1 VHVDPTESERLL
13 IFTAAELARRTLGD
27 GVRLSAPEAVAIVG
41 DEMHRAA
48 RRGATYDEVIA
59 AARAAVSPGDL
70 LDGVAELVPELRI
83 EVLLD
88 EGSRLFVL
96 PAPFGVANRSGIA
109 LSDEPVVLNEGRPTR
124 RLRVHNT
131 SSRPVRV
138 SSHYPFWKANPRLE
152 FDRERAR
159 GYRLDLPA
167 GDSVRWAPDEVRE
180 VRLVA
185 YAGSGHVDVDE
196 DVDVDVDVDV
206 DEERGS

>member
-88 EGSRLFVL
+88 EGSRLIVL
-96 PAPFGVANRSGIA
+96 PAPFGVASRSGIA

-138 SSHYPFWKANPRLE
+138 SSHYPFWKANPRLDFE
-152 FDRERAR
+152 RERAR

-185 YAGSGHVDVDE
+185 YAGSGHVDVD
-196 DVDVDVDVDV
+196 VDH
-206 DEERGS
+206 DEEQGS

>member
-1 VHVDPTESERLL
+1 VHLDPTESERLL
-13 IFTAAELARRTLGD
+13 LFSAAELARRTLGD
-27 GVRLSAPEAVAIVG
+27 GERLSAPEAIAIVS

-48 RRGATYDEVIA
+48 RRGASYETVVA
-59 AARAAVSPGDL
+59 AGRAAVSPDDL
-70 LDGVAELVPELRI
+70 LDGVPALVPELRI

-88 EGSRLFVL
+88 EGSRLIVL
-96 PAPFGVANRSGIA
+96 PAPFGGAARGHVALADG
-109 LSDEPVVLNEGRPTR
+109 PVVLNEGRLTR

-152 FDRERAR
+152 FDRAQAR

-180 VRLVA
+180 VVLVA
-185 YAGSGHVDVDE
+185 YAGADDDAASGP
-196 DVDVDVDVDV
+196 
-206 DEERGS
+206 